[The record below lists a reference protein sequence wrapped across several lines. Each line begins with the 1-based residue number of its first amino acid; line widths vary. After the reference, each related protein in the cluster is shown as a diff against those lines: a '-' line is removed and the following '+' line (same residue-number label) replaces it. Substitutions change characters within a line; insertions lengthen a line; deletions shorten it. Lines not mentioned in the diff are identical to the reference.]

1 VLECSSP
8 FFHLQPQ
15 VGKPLKSVTHGQC
28 DGRPKEFRRTCQRK
42 VPLFLEIHKFP
53 YNTESGRWKEA
64 SEPKKT
70 QLDSSSRF
78 DAMSACDGQTEHD
91 DSIYR
96 ASTASRGN
104 KQDPN
109 AGNSHVTEC
118 GGAVAESQ
126 AAKVNG
132 TAIPRNKNNSTATKY
147 SVSRLRYVTRL
158 KIPSKATLLRLPVP
172 CSDICQRTRETA
184 C

>member
-1 VLECSSP
+1 
-8 FFHLQPQ
+8 
-15 VGKPLKSVTHGQC
+15 
-28 DGRPKEFRRTCQRK
+28 
-42 VPLFLEIHKFP
+42 
-53 YNTESGRWKEA
+53 
-64 SEPKKT
+64 
-70 QLDSSSRF
+70 
-78 DAMSACDGQTEHD
+78 MSACDGQTEHD

-109 AGNSHVTEC
+109 AGNSHVIEC
-118 GGAVAESQ
+118 GRAVAESQ

-158 KIPSKATLLRLPVP
+158 KITSKATLLRLPVP